1 MDPSKKRKNEG
12 SSETD
17 LILAKK
23 QKTNEVVVH
32 KDTSEESDIIKVL
45 IFVLELIS
53 IKKNKIHNILIA
65 LII

>member
-23 QKTNEVVVH
+23 QKTNEIVAH
-32 KDTSEESDIIKVL
+32 KESVDSSEIVKVFIAAIIHIIYIIL
-45 IFVLELIS
+45 
-53 IKKNKIHNILIA
+53 NILI
-65 LII
+65 I